1 MVCAD
6 DTVIGAI
13 PSPCYGEL
21 ALGENKKASA
31 APVEIKTLDKVYCL
45 DVGMGVSHSIFVAR
59 NETEADKKAI
69 ESYDV
74 LDQATL
80 TNNFNRLKHFIPF
93 ESRMKSL
100 I

>member
-1 MVCAD
+1 M
-6 DTVIGAI
+6 
-13 PSPCYGEL
+13 
-21 ALGENKKASA
+21 GENKKASA

-74 LDQATL
+74 LDQSDL
-80 TNNFNRLKHFIPF
+80 DK
-93 ESRMKSL
+93 
-100 I
+100 